1 MSNYLLLIAAMISW
15 GLSNPLADWAVSALS
30 AAAQT
35 LLEIS
40 SGFLVITIFY
50 LLRPKR
56 FRDNTYSDVSWSF
69 AAFLGA
75 VQPGFA
81 WLMGNYGYTV
91 ATASTGVI
99 LLNLEAL
106 FTVFWAA
113 IWLKDRI
120 ANYEVA
126 AVVLGIIGATLGSF
140 DKSGL
145 SLTIEIGRAHV

>member
-1 MSNYLLLIAAMISW
+1 MSNYFLLVAAMISW
-15 GLSNPLADWAVSALS
+15 GLSNPLADLAVSGLS
-30 AAAQT
+30 APAQT
-35 LLEIS
+35 VLEIG
-40 SGFLVITIFY
+40 SGFLIIALFY
-50 LLRPKR
+50 VFRPTK
-56 FRDNTYSDVSWSF
+56 FRNGTYKDVSWKV

-99 LLNLEAL
+99 LLNMEAL

-120 ANYEVA
+120 AHHEMF
-126 AVVLGIIGATLGSF
+126 AVLLGIIGATLGS
-140 DKSGL
+140 
-145 SLTIEIGRAHV
+145 

>member
-50 LLRPKR
+50 LLRPNR

-81 WLMGNYGYTV
+81 WLMGNYGY
-91 ATASTGVI
+91 
-99 LLNLEAL
+99 
-106 FTVFWAA
+106 
-113 IWLKDRI
+113 K
-120 ANYEVA
+120 
-126 AVVLGIIGATLGSF
+126 
-140 DKSGL
+140 
-145 SLTIEIGRAHV
+145 IGRAHV